1 MAMEFF
7 EKDFGKILKSNAQQM
22 RHDLLPQGTNC
33 FRVYDRNLVQFPVTV
48 DIYGKFAKVTDYG
61 EDGPLSA
68 DMLSSCVDI
77 CARMLYLEHEN
88 IIYSYRAKR
97 TDKEQHE
104 KTEEDSIQTV
114 VDENNLHFKV
124 DLATYVDT
132 GLFLDH
138 RLTRM
143 LVQERSMRADV
154 LNLFSY
160 TGSFSVYAAAGG
172 ANSVK
177 SVDMSATYT
186 KWAQENLA
194 QNGYE
199 GDSYQCICMDATKY
213 IVQAI
218 KLGEKYDII
227 IFDPPCFSN
236 SRKMDNNF
244 DVARDYAKWIK
255 DLTLLLKKTGF
266 ILFSTNL
273 GSFRMDRRQL
283 RGLSVK
289 EITGAVKAPGFAK
302 GRKGTARSWMMALD
316 DDSLKLDWSEPSEKA
331 SEKKVSVKGSDKKSS
346 ERKPE
351 RDKRGFEKKSY
362 GDYRDRKSG
371 ERHYGERS
379 DRRSSE
385 RGVRSYGERSYGSK
399 DRHYSKSYEEREDRD
414 YHSDRPSYR
423 SRVDRNSERGGYDH
437 NGYRSRSY
445 RDNEDRGY
453 RGEREDRRDDR
464 RERNNYRDRD
474 GYRADRSDR
483 YEHSDRRYDRA
494 ESSERPRYDKS
505 DRFDRYDR
513 RSARDSYKERSFG
526 ERSYGE
532 HNSSERSYGA
542 RSSSTPYKGRD
553 DKSAKGAKKP
563 YGYDSFKSARS
574 RDDSADFFWNTDD
587 LDPTTKKED

>member
-1 MAMEFF
+1 MEFF
-7 EKDFGKILKSNAQQM
+7 EKDFGKILKNNAQQM
-22 RHDLLPQGTNC
+22 RHELLPQGTNC
-33 FRVYDRNLVQFPVTV
+33 FRVYDRNLIQFPVTV
-48 DIYGKFAKVTDYG
+48 DLYGKYAKVTDYG

-77 CARMLYLEHEN
+77 CARMLYLEPEN

-97 TDKEQHE
+97 NEKEQHE
-104 KTEEDSIQTV
+104 KTEKDSIETV

-143 LVQERSMRADV
+143 LIQERSMRADV

-177 SVDMSATYT
+177 SIDMSATYT

-194 QNGYE
+194 QNGFE
-199 GDSYQCICMDATKY
+199 GDNYQCICMDATKY
-213 IVQAI
+213 ISQAI

-227 IFDPPCFSN
+227 IFDPPSFSN
-236 SRKMDNNF
+236 SRKMEGDF

-255 DLTLLLKKTGF
+255 NLTTLLKKTGF

-273 GSFRMDRRQL
+273 GSFRMDRRTL

-289 EITGAVKAPGFAK
+289 EITGAVQAPGFAK

-316 DDSLKLDWSEPSEKA
+316 DDSLKLDWSEPKQESE
-331 SEKKVSVKGSDKKSS
+331 KGSDKKSV

-351 RDKRGFEKKSY
+351 REKRGFEKKSY
-362 GDYRDRKSG
+362 
-371 ERHYGERS
+371 
-379 DRRSSE
+379 SSN
-385 RGVRSYGERSYGSK
+385 RN
-399 DRHYSKSYEEREDRD
+399 
-414 YHSDRPSYR
+414 SDRPSYR
-423 SRVDRNSERGGYDH
+423 SRVERNSERGGYDR
-437 NGYRSRSY
+437 YRSERHDRDY
-445 RDNEDRGY
+445 RDRDDRRDDWHEDRGY
-453 RGEREDRRDDR
+453 RSERSYSRDRDDRRDDR
-464 RERNNYRDRD
+464 RDSRREDRGYRSERSYSRERDDRRDDRRDSRREDRGYRSERSYSRDRND
-474 GYRADRSDR
+474 RDNRDSRDSYRSERSD
-483 YEHSDRRYDRA
+483 Y
-494 ESSERPRYDKS
+494 SERPRYDKS

-513 RSARDSYKERSFG
+513 RSASSSYRERSFG
-526 ERSYGE
+526 S
-532 HNSSERSYGA
+532 
-542 RSSSTPYKGRD
+542 RSSSSPYKGRE
-553 DKSAKGAKKP
+553 DKSERSFDKSKTFDKAKTRKP

-574 RDDSADFFWNTDD
+574 RDDSSDFFWNTDD
-587 LDPTTKKED
+587 LDFSSKKED

>member
-48 DIYGKFAKVTDYG
+48 DLYGKYAKVTDYG
-61 EDGPLSA
+61 EDGPLSS

-97 TDKEQHE
+97 SDKEQHE
-104 KTEEDSIQTV
+104 KTEESSIDTV

-143 LVQERSMRADV
+143 LVKERSMNADV

-177 SVDMSATYT
+177 SIDMSATYT

-194 QNGYE
+194 QNGFE
-199 GDSYQCICMDATKY
+199 GTSYQCVCMDATKY
-213 IVQAI
+213 IAQAI
-218 KLGEKYDII
+218 TLGEKYDII

-236 SRKMDNNF
+236 SRKMDNDF

-255 DLTLLLKKTGF
+255 DLTKLLKKTGF

-289 EITGAVKAPGFAK
+289 EITGAVQAPGFAK

-316 DDSLKLDWSEPSEKA
+316 DDSLKLDWSEPSEKPR
-331 SEKKVSVKGSDKKSS
+331 SEKGSDKRAS

-351 RDKRGFEKKSY
+351 RERRGFEKKSY
-362 GDYRDRKSG
+362 SDRKDADRKDGERNYHEHHSERRSG
-371 ERHYGERS
+371 E
-379 DRRSSE
+379 
-385 RGVRSYGERSYGSK
+385 RSYGERSYRDRNDGERSYGSR
-399 DRHYSKSYEEREDRD
+399 DRHYSRSYDDKPYGARTYKERTYEDRREYSSRFD
-414 YHSDRPSYR
+414 HDDRYR
-423 SRVDRNSERGGYDH
+423 NHGENSER
-437 NGYRSRSY
+437 SY
-445 RDNEDRGY
+445 GRREDRGY
-453 RGEREDRRDDR
+453 RS
-464 RERNNYRDRD
+464 RDRQD
-474 GYRADRSDR
+474 RDERGYKSERSERHYDRS
-483 YEHSDRRYDRA
+483 
-494 ESSERPRYDKS
+494 ESSDRPRYDKS
-505 DRFDRYDR
+505 ERFDRYDR

-526 ERSYGE
+526 S
-532 HNSSERSYGA
+532 

-553 DKSAKGAKKP
+553 EKSESRTSKSAKKP

-587 LDPTTKKED
+587 LENNSKN

>member
-7 EKDFGKILKSNAQQM
+7 EKDFGKILKTNAQQM

-48 DIYGKFAKVTDYG
+48 DLYGKYAKVTDYG

-68 DMLSSCVDI
+68 DMLSSCVDL

-104 KTEEDSIQTV
+104 KTNEASIETV
-114 VDENNLHFKV
+114 VDENKLHFKV

-143 LVQERSMRADV
+143 LVQERSMNADI

-177 SVDMSATYT
+177 SIDMSATYT

-194 QNGYE
+194 QNGFE
-199 GDSYQCICMDATKY
+199 GDSYQCLCMDATKY
-213 IVQAI
+213 VAQAI

-236 SRKMDNNF
+236 SRKMDEDF

-255 DLTLLLKKTGF
+255 DLTKLLKKTGF

-289 EITGAVKAPGFAK
+289 EITGAVQAPGFAK

-316 DDSLKLDWSEPSEKA
+316 DDSLKLDWSEPSEKPKT
-331 SEKKVSVKGSDKKSS
+331 EKGSDKRAS

-351 RDKRGFEKKSY
+351 RDRRGFEKKGGDRHYNERSY
-362 GDYRDRKSG
+362 NDRKD
-371 ERHYGERS
+371 GERS
-379 DRRSSE
+379 YRDHKSE
-385 RGVRSYGERSYGSK
+385 RSYGERSYGSK
-399 DRHYSKSYEEREDRD
+399 DRHYSRSYDDKPYGARTYKERSYEDRREYSNRYDHDDRSSRFEHSDREDRPYRSYRNQEENTERRYSRREDRD
-414 YHSDRPSYR
+414 YRDR
-423 SRVDRNSERGGYDH
+423 GH
-437 NGYRSRSY
+437 
-445 RDNEDRGY
+445 EDRG
-453 RGEREDRRDDR
+453 ERSYG
-464 RERNNYRDRD
+464 RE
-474 GYRADRSDR
+474 GYRAERSDR
-483 YEHSDRRYDRA
+483 HYDRS
-494 ESSERPRYDKS
+494 ESSDRPRYDKS

-526 ERSYGE
+526 S
-532 HNSSERSYGA
+532 

-553 DKSAKGAKKP
+553 EKADHSYDKSRTSKATKKP

-587 LDPTTKKED
+587 LDSTNKKED